1 MPKPIEFTPRLPTP
15 QEQLHTEIEDSAQ
28 ALEESLRLLRELHEH
43 GVLELLIKL
52 VRGGE
57 GLAVGALHTLGSDQ
71 VLLAMR
77 TVIELSKAL
86 GSLHPAD
93 IRQLAQ
99 GLGTAASAGARS
111 AARGTKVTPLEIP
124 KLLVDP
130 DVQLALGA
138 VFGLL
143 KGLGQG
149 LREAREDTDHAP
161 STLP

>member
-1 MPKPIEFTPRLPTP
+1 MPKPLEFTPRPPTP

-43 GVLELLIKL
+43 GVLELLIKM

-57 GLAVGALHTLGSDQ
+57 GLAVGALHTLGNDQ
-71 VLLAMR
+71 VLLGMR
-77 TVIELSKAL
+77 TLIELSKAL
-86 GSLHPAD
+86 GSLYPGD

-111 AARGTKVTPLEIP
+111 AAQGTKVTPLEIP
-124 KLLVDP
+124 KLMMDP

-149 LREAREDTDHAP
+149 LREAQEVASIH
-161 STLP
+161 LPKE